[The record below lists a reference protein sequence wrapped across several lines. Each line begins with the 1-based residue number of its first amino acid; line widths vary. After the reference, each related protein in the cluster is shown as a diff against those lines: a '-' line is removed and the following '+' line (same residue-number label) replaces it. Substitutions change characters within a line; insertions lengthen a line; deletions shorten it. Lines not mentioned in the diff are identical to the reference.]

1 MSIVSGVTP
10 KGTIWIKN
18 FNEQGRLVSKRV
30 IKDGFQFDTGF
41 RLFNGEPSFLLKTDM
56 FSGKQLYKAV
66 PSRTSLFVKLNYRSL
81 MKSPMSE
88 LKNAAKYVG
97 QDYADFVLMGSAEN
111 CVSRK
116 SLLYKCQWSPL
127 EGKNLKHQVN
137 LTVLNG
143 KIVYKDGKVGDVKAA
158 MPLTFCR

>member
-1 MSIVSGVTP
+1 MSIVSGITP

-97 QDYADFVLMGSAEN
+97 HDYADFVLNCTGFLNKEVDKTAEKLL
-111 CVSRK
+111 K
-116 SLLYKCQWSPL
+116 SVK
-127 EGKNLKHQVN
+127 
-137 LTVLNG
+137 
-143 KIVYKDGKVGDVKAA
+143 KII
-158 MPLTFCR
+158 R